1 MNAVPLQEDE
11 FQELRQVCCE
21 LRERLRAGESA
32 RVEELLEIHPLLARN
47 DEAVLELIHAEVSTR
62 NDMGQRPTLEEW
74 VERFP
79 RLLPRMEQIVS
90 LRSVFDS
97 EMPTLSDSSAGTA
110 DPLASVQAPDG
121 RLRIGNYQ
129 ILQEIGRGGMG
140 VVYKARQANLSRV
153 VALKMILAGEHA
165 GLRERAR
172 LRNEAQAAA
181 QLMHPN
187 VVQIFEIGEHEG
199 LPFLAMEYVA
209 GGNLTRTL
217 RAMPQAFR
225 WSARLTETMARAIQG
240 ALAQRRVPGYSLLHG
255 PGASLRQWPDHWARH
270 RRLRPGSAPLRDADG
285 GGSVPGVHPDGNPL
299 SGHGGGACSAFAIT
313 SRRARRPGDH
323 LPEVP
328 GS

>member
-1 MNAVPLQEDE
+1 MNTVPLQEDE

-21 LRERLRAGESA
+21 LRARLRAGESA

-74 VERFP
+74 EERFP

-110 DPLASVQAPDG
+110 DPLASVRAPDG

-140 VVYKARQANLSRV
+140 VVYKARQTNLSRI

-225 WSARLTETMARAIQG
+225 WSARLTETMARAI
-240 ALAQRRVPGYSLLHG
+240 HG
-255 PGASLRQWPDHWARH
+255 LTCA
-270 RRLRPGSAPLRDADG
+270 GSFTA
-285 GGSVPGVHPDGNPL
+285 
-299 SGHGGGACSAFAIT
+299 T
-313 SRRARRPGDH
+313 
-323 LPEVP
+323 
-328 GS
+328 